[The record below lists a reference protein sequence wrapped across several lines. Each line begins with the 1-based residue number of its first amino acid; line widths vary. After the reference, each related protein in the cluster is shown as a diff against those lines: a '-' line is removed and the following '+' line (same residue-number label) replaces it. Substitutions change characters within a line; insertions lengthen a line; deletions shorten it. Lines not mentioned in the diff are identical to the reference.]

1 MHNLLRTHR
10 EEILRIASEH
20 GACNV
25 RVFGSMARDEAD
37 DQSDIDFLI
46 QVGSKTSPWFPAG
59 LILDL
64 EQLLGK
70 EGGCC
75 HGGQRILAPASENCA
90 GGCSAVKK
98 DPRVY
103 VVQILESAQMI
114 LNYTIDG
121 KRRFHSCVRI
131 SEIFSHRWRN
141 WRQI

>member
-25 RVFGSMARDEAD
+25 RVFGSMAQDEAD

-64 EQLLGK
+64 EHLLGK
-70 EGGCC
+70 KVDVVTEDSVYWLLRR
-75 HGGQRILAPASENCA
+75 RIVQE
-90 GGCSAVKK
+90 AV
-98 DPRVY
+98 P
-103 VVQILESAQMI
+103 L
-114 LNYTIDG
+114 
-121 KRRFHSCVRI
+121 
-131 SEIFSHRWRN
+131 
-141 WRQI
+141 